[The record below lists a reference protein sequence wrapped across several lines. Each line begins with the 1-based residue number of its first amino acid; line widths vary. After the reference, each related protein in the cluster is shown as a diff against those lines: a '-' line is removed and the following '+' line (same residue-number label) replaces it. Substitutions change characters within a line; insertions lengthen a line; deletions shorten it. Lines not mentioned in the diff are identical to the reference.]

1 MSATS
6 KLTLVLDSWVRIN
19 NLAIKHYEEYQNII
33 MQFIISGSP
42 TPLAVTEVMKKGRGG
57 HRFMTT

>member
-33 MQFIISGSP
+33 MQFIISGRP
-42 TPLAVTEVMKKGRGG
+42 TPLAVKEVMEKGRGG
-57 HRFMTT
+57 HCFRTT